1 MKKFSDIHSD
11 LLYNLR
17 YHRQELEKDLAKS
30 PNVVYQQINQIST
43 FVGSRFQISLQ
54 LHFPNSSKIRDV
66 HSYGTENIGIVVD
79 KFRKTFPISREI
91 VKQSA
96 KEILGDIKAL
106 DAYMYEGKEGLKI
119 IMDSGRIEILPG
131 SVHLW
136 CNIDENVT
144 RFVDWLMDEIY
155 FRESNNPR

>member
-1 MKKFSDIHSD
+1 MKTFSTIHSD
-11 LLYNLR
+11 LLYNLS
-17 YHRQELEKDLAKS
+17 YHRPKLEKDLAKS
-30 PNVVYQQINQIST
+30 PNVVYQQINQISN
-43 FVGSRFQISLQ
+43 FVRSRFQISLQ

-66 HSYGTENIGIVVD
+66 NSYGTENIGIVVD

-91 VKQSA
+91 IKQKA
-96 KEILGDIKAL
+96 KETLGVIKAL

-136 CNIDENVT
+136 CNIDENVKN
-144 RFVDWLMDEIY
+144 FMDWLMEEIY
-155 FRESNNPR
+155 FRVK

>member
-1 MKKFSDIHSD
+1 MKTFSTIHSD
-11 LLYNLR
+11 LLYNLS
-17 YHRQELEKDLAKS
+17 YHRHKLEKDLAKS
-30 PNVVYQQINQIST
+30 PNVAYQQINQISN

-66 HSYGTENIGIVVD
+66 NSYGTENIGIVVD

-91 VKQSA
+91 IKQKA
-96 KEILGDIKAL
+96 KETLGVIKAL

-136 CNIDENVT
+136 CNIDEDVKN
-144 RFVDWLMDEIY
+144 FMDWLMEEIY
-155 FRESNNPR
+155 FRVK

>member
-66 HSYGTENIGIVVD
+66 QYYGTENIGIVVD

>member
-30 PNVVYQQINQIST
+30 PNVVYQQINLIST

>member
-1 MKKFSDIHSD
+1 MKTFSTIHSD
-11 LLYNLR
+11 LLYNLS
-17 YHRQELEKDLAKS
+17 YHRPKLEKDLVKS
-30 PNVVYQQINQIST
+30 PNVAYQQINQISN

-66 HSYGTENIGIVVD
+66 NSYGTENIGIVVD

-91 VKQSA
+91 IKQKA
-96 KEILGDIKAL
+96 KETLGVIKAL

-136 CNIDENVT
+136 CKIDENVKN
-144 RFVDWLMDEIY
+144 FMDWLMEEIY
-155 FRESNNPR
+155 FRVK

>member
-17 YHRQELEKDLAKS
+17 YHRQELENDLAKS

-79 KFRKTFPISREI
+79 KFRKTFPISRET

>member
-1 MKKFSDIHSD
+1 MKTFSTIHSD
-11 LLYNLR
+11 LLYNLS
-17 YHRQELEKDLAKS
+17 YHRSKLEKDLAKS
-30 PNVVYQQINQIST
+30 PNVAYQQINQISS
-43 FVGSRFQISLQ
+43 FVGSRFQVSLQ

-66 HSYGTENIGIVVD
+66 NSYGTENIGIVVD

-91 VKQSA
+91 IKQKA
-96 KEILGDIKAL
+96 RETLGLIKAL

-136 CNIDENVT
+136 CCIDENVKI
-144 RFVDWLMDEIY
+144 FMDWLMDEIY
-155 FRESNNPR
+155 FRVK

>member
-1 MKKFSDIHSD
+1 MKTFSNIHSD

-17 YHRQELEKDLAKS
+17 YHRPKLEKDLAKS
-30 PNVVYQQINQIST
+30 PNVAYQQINQISN

-54 LHFPNSSKIRDV
+54 LHFPNTSKIRDV
-66 HSYGTENIGIVVD
+66 NSYGTENIGIVVD
-79 KFRKTFPISREI
+79 KFRKTFPIPREI
-91 VKQSA
+91 IKQKA
-96 KEILGDIKAL
+96 KETLGVIKAL

-136 CNIDENVT
+136 CNIDENVKN
-144 RFVDWLMDEIY
+144 FMDWLMEEIY
-155 FRESNNPR
+155 FRVNSPP

>member
-1 MKKFSDIHSD
+1 MKKFSAMHSD
-11 LLYNLR
+11 LLYNLS
-17 YHRQELEKDLAKS
+17 YHRPKLEKELAKN
-30 PNVVYQQINQIST
+30 PNVAYQQINQISN
-43 FVGSRFQISLQ
+43 FVGSKFQLSLQ

-66 HSYGTENIGIVVD
+66 NSYGTENIGIVVD
-79 KFRKTFPISREI
+79 KFRKTFPIPREI
-91 VKQSA
+91 IKQKANES
-96 KEILGDIKAL
+96 LGEIKAL

-136 CNIDENVT
+136 CNINENVK

-155 FRESNNPR
+155 FRVNNTP

>member
-96 KEILGDIKAL
+96 KEILGDIKVL

>member
-54 LHFPNSSKIRDV
+54 LHFPHSSKIRDV

>member
-1 MKKFSDIHSD
+1 MKKFSTIHSD
-11 LLYNLR
+11 LLYTLR
-17 YHRQELEKDLAKS
+17 YHRSELEKDLAKS
-30 PNVVYQQINQIST
+30 PNLAYQQINQISN

-66 HSYGTENIGIVVD
+66 NSYGTENIGIVVD
-79 KFRKTFPISREI
+79 KFRKTFPISRETI
-91 VKQSA
+91 KQKA
-96 KEILGDIKAL
+96 EETLGVIKAL

-136 CNIDENVT
+136 CNIDESVKS
-144 RFVDWLMDEIY
+144 FMDWLMDEIY
-155 FRESNNPR
+155 FKVK

>member
-1 MKKFSDIHSD
+1 MKTFSTIHSD
-11 LLYNLR
+11 LLYNLS
-17 YHRQELEKDLAKS
+17 YHRPKLEKDLAKS
-30 PNVVYQQINQIST
+30 PNVAYQQINQISN

-66 HSYGTENIGIVVD
+66 NSYGTENIGIVVD

-91 VKQSA
+91 IKQKA
-96 KEILGDIKAL
+96 KETLGVIKAL

-131 SVHLW
+131 SVQLW
-136 CNIDENVT
+136 CKIDENVKN
-144 RFVDWLMDEIY
+144 FMDWLMEEIY
-155 FRESNNPR
+155 FRVK

>member
-1 MKKFSDIHSD
+1 MKTFSTIHSD
-11 LLYNLR
+11 LLYNLS
-17 YHRQELEKDLAKS
+17 YHRSKLEKDLAKS
-30 PNVVYQQINQIST
+30 PNVAYQQINQISN

-54 LHFPNSSKIRDV
+54 LHFPNTSKIRDV
-66 HSYGTENIGIVVD
+66 NSYGTENIGIVVD

-91 VKQSA
+91 IKQKA
-96 KEILGDIKAL
+96 KETLGLIKAL

-136 CNIDENVT
+136 CCIDENVKI
-144 RFVDWLMDEIY
+144 FMDWLMDEIY
-155 FRESNNPR
+155 FRVK

>member
-1 MKKFSDIHSD
+1 MKKFSTIHSD

-17 YHRQELEKDLAKS
+17 YHRSQLEKDLAKS
-30 PNVVYQQINQIST
+30 PNLAYQQINQISN

-54 LHFPNSSKIRDV
+54 LHFPNSSKIREV
-66 HSYGTENIGIVVD
+66 NSYGTENIGIVVD
-79 KFRKTFPISREI
+79 KFRKTFPISRETI
-91 VKQSA
+91 KLKA
-96 KEILGDIKAL
+96 EETLGVIKAL

-136 CNIDENVT
+136 CNIDENVKS
-144 RFVDWLMDEIY
+144 FMDWLMDEIY
-155 FRESNNPR
+155 FRVE

>member
-1 MKKFSDIHSD
+1 MKKFSTIHSD

-17 YHRQELEKDLAKS
+17 YHRLKLEKDLAKS
-30 PNVVYQQINQIST
+30 PNVAYQQINQIT
-43 FVGSRFQISLQ
+43 NFVGSRFQISLQ

-66 HSYGTENIGIVVD
+66 NSYGTENIGIVVD

-91 VKQSA
+91 IKQKA
-96 KEILGDIKAL
+96 EETLGVIKAL

-136 CNIDENVT
+136 CNIDENVK
-144 RFVDWLMDEIY
+144 RFMDWLMDEIY
-155 FRESNNPR
+155 FSVK

>member
-1 MKKFSDIHSD
+1 MKTFSTIHSD
-11 LLYNLR
+11 LLYNLS
-17 YHRQELEKDLAKS
+17 YHRPKLEKDLANS
-30 PNVVYQQINQIST
+30 PNFAYQQINQISN

-66 HSYGTENIGIVVD
+66 NSYGTENIGIVVD

-91 VKQSA
+91 IKQKA
-96 KEILGDIKAL
+96 KETLGVIKAL

-136 CNIDENVT
+136 CNIDENVKI
-144 RFVDWLMDEIY
+144 FMDWLMDEIY
-155 FRESNNPR
+155 CRVE

>member
-1 MKKFSDIHSD
+1 MKKFSTIHSD

-17 YHRQELEKDLAKS
+17 YHRSKLEKDLAKS
-30 PNVVYQQINQIST
+30 PNVAFQQINQISN

-66 HSYGTENIGIVVD
+66 NSYGTENIGIVVD

-91 VKQSA
+91 IKQKA
-96 KEILGDIKAL
+96 KETLGVIKAL

-136 CNIDENVT
+136 CNIDENVKS
-144 RFVDWLMDEIY
+144 FMDWLMDEIY
-155 FRESNNPR
+155 FKVK

>member
-54 LHFPNSSKIRDV
+54 LHFPHSSKIRDV

-155 FRESNNPR
+155 FKVK

>member
-1 MKKFSDIHSD
+1 MKKFSEIHSD

-17 YHRQELEKDLAKS
+17 YHRPELVKDIAKN
-30 PNVVYQQINQIST
+30 PNVAYQQINQISN

-66 HSYGTENIGIVVD
+66 NSYGTENIGIVVD

-91 VKQSA
+91 IKQKA
-96 KEILGDIKAL
+96 NETLGVIKAL

-136 CNIDENVT
+136 CNIDENVKS
-144 RFVDWLMDEIY
+144 FMYWLMDEIY
-155 FRESNNPR
+155 FKVK

>member
-1 MKKFSDIHSD
+1 MKTFSTIHSD
-11 LLYNLR
+11 LLYNLS
-17 YHRQELEKDLAKS
+17 YHRHKLEKDLAKS
-30 PNVVYQQINQIST
+30 PNVAYQQINQISN

-66 HSYGTENIGIVVD
+66 NSYGTENIGIVVD

-91 VKQSA
+91 IKQKA
-96 KEILGDIKAL
+96 KETLGVIKTL

-136 CNIDENVT
+136 CYIDENVKI
-144 RFVDWLMDEIY
+144 FMDWLMDEIY
-155 FRESNNPR
+155 FRVK